1 MSRSVI
7 RETAEEYEK
16 KKQHYQDLSVASAYD
31 DIRFLK
37 PSDRRRNQRKLTA
50 VQKAIT
56 MANAMGTK
64 IRTALDIPCGT
75 GRLIPLFKNNGI
87 IFVGADLS
95 AEMMQVSLSRSSK
108 TGLMDG
114 MVRCDAEHLPF
125 RDNSVDSIFSIRFMF
140 HVPEPVRLRI
150 LVEMGRVSRRW
161 VIIDYRHRY
170 TFKYWSK
177 RFLSLLGIGKA
188 PSYRFSVKDLKREF
202 NLAGLDAVRIFPTL
216 RVFSDKWVAL
226 GQKKQ

>member
-7 RETAEEYEK
+7 KETAEEYEK

-64 IRTALDIPCGT
+64 VRIALDIPCGT

-87 IFVGADLS
+87 IFFGADLS

-108 TGLMDG
+108 TDLMKG
-114 MVRCDAEHLPF
+114 MIRCDAERLPF

-140 HVPEPVRLRI
+140 HIPEPVRLRM

-177 RFLSLLGIGKA
+177 KILGLLRISGPA
-188 PSYRFSVKDLKREF
+188 AYRFSADDLQAEL
-202 NLAGLDAVRIFPTL
+202 NSAGLEVVKIFPTL
-216 RVFSDKWVAL
+216 RLFSDKWVVL
-226 GQKKQ
+226 GQKSR